1 MVYMKRK
8 EKGPGKSG
16 REQALF
22 PDPLR
27 PADLLGSGQISPPP
41 LIHPENRGWWWGG
54 DRSPPPAGPGV
65 GLVSVDGGTRWVT

>member
-27 PADLLGSGQISPPP
+27 PADLLGEWPNLTPSPRFTQRV
-41 LIHPENRGWWWGG
+41 RGGG
-54 DRSPPPAGPGV
+54 GG
-65 GLVSVDGGTRWVT
+65 GGGTSPSSRRP